1 MSSGVSNLVVSF
13 SIKNESISQLLD
25 ILTQQT
31 SDISGCLLQCSSQGQ
46 CQLNQNTQMY
56 ECGCKTYFSG
66 SACQYD
72 SRPCSSGPCLNNG
85 TCTNVQGLNSTLSF
99 QCECQNTYYG
109 ENCEKQIDICQNK
122 TCNGKGYCFN
132 SQNEPKCKCFSGYS
146 GDECDLTSATVKLV
160 QSVQFT
166 SSLVCFI
173 VIGTTILILILN
185 DLWNCFIRK
194 RNKTNSKNKSPKLE
208 KKRKRKLP
216 KDKSQNLKRNRE
228 PKNFTKQ
235 SNRISS
241 EKNGKD

>member
-1 MSSGVSNLVVSF
+1 MN
-13 SIKNESISQLLD
+13 NESISQLLD

-31 SDISGCLLQCSSQGQ
+31 GDISGCLLQCSSQGQ

-85 TCTNVQGLNSTLSF
+85 TCKNVQGLNSTLSF
-99 QCECQNTYYG
+99 ECECQNTYYG
-109 ENCEKQIDICQNK
+109 TNCEKQIDVCQNK
-122 TCNGKGYCFN
+122 TCNGKGYCFI

-160 QSVQFT
+160 KSVQFT

-173 VIGTTILILILN
+173 VIGTFITMVISN
-185 DLWNCFIRK
+185 DLLKICCNKKQNFKEEKLNKAPKEIRFK
-194 RNKTNSKNKSPKLE
+194 YHN
-208 KKRKRKLP
+208 
-216 KDKSQNLKRNRE
+216 
-228 PKNFTKQ
+228 
-235 SNRISS
+235 
-241 EKNGKD
+241 